1 MKIFQSLPF
10 LLLSSA
16 LLFSCGEN
24 FTKKIAALEQELAA
38 TNNPV
43 IADSLFRTY
52 QAAIEAHPNKHADNL
67 LYLTKAAE
75 IKFLRNREAV
85 TAVRLVNDGLKV
97 HGEGQ
102 DLAEPISLLAR
113 IWRVYQHKAAPD
125 MSQNPDDIDLT
136 RLNLERNLQWLDS
149 ALVRLDRAMGGVAV
163 TDKSKADLFIQISEG
178 YSTIVQ
184 AVDPKKFVE
193 LNMKAAGLAKTIG
206 EPNTALRF
214 YYNVAE
220 KLPTHPKAPT
230 ALFMMGFIY
239 ENDLKDMEKA
249 KSTYEEFLKRYPND
263 PDYVDDAQNALQFLG
278 IPPEEIIKQFE
289 QNQQ

>member
-10 LLLSSA
+10 LLLSSV

-24 FTKKIAALEQELAA
+24 FTKKIAALEQELAT

-52 QAAIEAHPNKHADNL
+52 QAAVAAHPNKHADNL

-102 DLAEPISLLAR
+102 GLAEPIGLLAR

-125 MSQNPDDIDLT
+125 LSQNPDDIDLT
-136 RLNLERNLQWLDS
+136 RLNLERNLHWLDS

-163 TDKSKADLFIQISEG
+163 TDKSKADQFIQISEG